1 MILHTSERMREIW
14 DKYSYHAGL
23 KNPTG
28 SYKMF
33 LRVFLYTGPYKI
45 QGVLYFLLD
54 SNNCY
59 YASQKR
65 TQKRPAEK
73 SCRKDLQ
80 ERTVEKTCRKE
91 LQKRTAIFILMFV
104 LSNKSSN
111 CVNLLNTS
119 FSQSQNARYA
129 RTPCTYFDT

>member
-54 SNNCY
+54 SNNCC

-65 TQKRPAEK
+65 IAEKTCRKEVQKRPAEK
-73 SCRKDLQ
+73 TYRKDLQ
-80 ERTVEKTCRKE
+80 KRLSEKNCRKE
-91 LQKRTAIFILMFV
+91 LLYSLR
-104 LSNKSSN
+104 
-111 CVNLLNTS
+111 
-119 FSQSQNARYA
+119 
-129 RTPCTYFDT
+129 

>member
-45 QGVLYFLLD
+45 QGVLYFGWISPDPQTLD
-54 SNNCY
+54 P
-59 YASQKR
+59 Q
-65 TQKRPAEK
+65 TL
-73 SCRKDLQ
+73 DL
-80 ERTVEKTCRKE
+80 
-91 LQKRTAIFILMFV
+91 
-104 LSNKSSN
+104 
-111 CVNLLNTS
+111 
-119 FSQSQNARYA
+119 
-129 RTPCTYFDT
+129 